1 MTEIASRAR
10 TGRSFHC
17 RIPLVVLAG
26 FFVITASTSCSGSRE
41 LTRSRADNLVRE
53 SGDFRRPITIPVT
66 GKREQ
71 PTQARSL
78 NESEEVARER
88 AIDDYARAHVEI
100 AAFRHLG
107 LIDLRATLIEGPTT
121 AHEWWRFSVESV
133 LTEKGE
139 GEAVDESEDK
149 GRKGIIISRREMIE
163 VTGVTAPKEGAAQ
176 AEFTWKDIPT
186 PAGEAFDPASDA
198 YRGLP
203 DWLRQGIAGPPAG
216 LGRSLERRYD
226 SVRKGKALFQL
237 YDDGWRVQ
245 SIHF

>member
-17 RIPLVVLAG
+17 RTPLAVLAG
-26 FFVITASTSCSGSRE
+26 FFVIAASTNCSGSRE

-53 SGDFRRPITIPVT
+53 SVDFRRPITIPLP

-88 AIDDYARAHVEI
+88 AIDDYVRAHVEM
-100 AAFRHLG
+100 AVFRHLG
-107 LIDLRATLIEGPTT
+107 LIDFRAALVERPSPE
-121 AHEWWRFSVESV
+121 HEWWRFSVEPV
-133 LTEKGE
+133 LTEAGE
-139 GEAVDESEDK
+139 REAAEESEGK
-149 GRKGIIISRREMIE
+149 GRKGIVISRPDLIE
-163 VTGVTAPKEGAAQ
+163 LTGLATPAAGAAR
-176 AEFTWKDIPT
+176 AEFTWKEVPT
-186 PAGEAFDPASDA
+186 PAGEAFDPTTDA

-203 DWLRQGIAGPPAG
+203 EWIRRGMAGPASG
-216 LGRSLERRYD
+216 MGKGLERKYD
-226 SVRKGKALFQL
+226 VPRKGTALLQL

-245 SIHF
+245 HIQF